1 MKRRSAEKA
10 GFGGHHGVERIGA
23 VQGGS
28 LEELMKTV
36 LLKEMTMMMME
47 GEPSST
53 MIVEYAWPLEY
64 SSVGVPYGHD
74 LIAYGV
80 S

>member
-1 MKRRSAEKA
+1 MKK
-10 GFGGHHGVERIGA
+10 GA
-23 VQGGS
+23 
-28 LEELMKTV
+28 V

-53 MIVEYAWPLEY
+53 TLVEYASPHEY